1 MENKTALQQLK
12 ENWEQKQKELIE
24 AFEDD
29 KIVDVHF
36 TAANKAISAF
46 LKDIERLLPMERE
59 QIEEAHIEGQVLIF
73 GLIKDFIPQWDFS
86 ESVLEIEKARV
97 EGDEKAK
104 DYFTSKYGNK

>member
-46 LKDIERLLPMERE
+46 LKDIERLLPVERE
-59 QIEEAHIEGQVLIF
+59 QIEMAYREG
-73 GLIKDFIPQWDFS
+73 GW
-86 ESVLEIEKARV
+86 RGY
-97 EGDEKAK
+97 EGAG
-104 DYFTSKYGNK
+104 DYFTSNYPFEY